1 MSEKM
6 RELMNLVEGVNESAE
21 EYRLEG
27 RYRVVVSGVD
37 GSDGYAIEDILD
49 EYGQVHEAEIRGRD
63 LVAFVTF
70 SGTNEDAVESA
81 IAKLGY
87 GSVSFDIQIAEQSQ
101 ESQNI
106 HAKARRHVFGRLMSK
121 LDGMAH
127 DAGNELFGDDRD
139 RLHDLTRAIL
149 DDDGSAVEN
158 EVLTKIVPDL
168 AYAEDGPRWDFIE
181 EMAEYAD
188 EEFSKYYASQSNGP
202 KKSVRESKRNMVQL
216 TMPGWT
222 ASEIASL
229 VSDLELD
236 DEEHDMD
243 DGVLFIAKKHVKAV
257 VELALEYDDDTPAE
271 EYVVSDKPSK
281 QVKKQV
287 VSDEVAKALKMLGY
301 YYDLTNRNLQV
312 GGPFILRV
320 LPKRI
325 QLIGRDIEY
334 VPRRRTD
341 IEVDPQQIVDELNA
355 IKGVEI
361 TLRKR

>member
-1 MSEKM
+1 
-6 RELMNLVEGVNESAE
+6 
-21 EYRLEG
+21 
-27 RYRVVVSGVD
+27 
-37 GSDGYAIEDILD
+37 
-49 EYGQVHEAEIRGRD
+49 
-63 LVAFVTF
+63 
-70 SGTNEDAVESA
+70 
-81 IAKLGY
+81 
-87 GSVSFDIQIAEQSQ
+87 
-101 ESQNI
+101 
-106 HAKARRHVFGRLMSK
+106 
-121 LDGMAH
+121 
-127 DAGNELFGDDRD
+127 
-139 RLHDLTRAIL
+139 
-149 DDDGSAVEN
+149 
-158 EVLTKIVPDL
+158 
-168 AYAEDGPRWDFIE
+168 
-181 EMAEYAD
+181 
-188 EEFSKYYASQSNGP
+188 GP

-216 TMPGWT
+216 TMPGWS
-222 ASEIASL
+222 ASEIAGL

-312 GGPFILRV
+312 GGPFTLRV